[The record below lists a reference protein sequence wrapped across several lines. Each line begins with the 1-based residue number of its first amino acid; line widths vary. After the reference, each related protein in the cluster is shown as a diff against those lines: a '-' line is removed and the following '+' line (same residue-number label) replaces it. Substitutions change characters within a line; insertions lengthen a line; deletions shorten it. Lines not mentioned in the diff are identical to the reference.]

1 MKPDPDFLLARFLD
15 YVQIG
20 TRSEPNVPTIPSTP
34 EQWDLLKRLVND
46 LKAVGVE
53 DVTLTENGYVLARI
67 PASPGGLGKTRLGFF
82 AHVDTAP
89 DLPSAATPIVHR
101 NYDGRTIHLPDDSAQ
116 ILDPDVLP
124 HLSDKVGEDIIT
136 ASGKTLLGADDK
148 SGVAVLMAV
157 IHALQADPAMEHGP
171 LVICFN
177 PDEEVARGVE
187 GIEIDEIGAD
197 VAYTLDGE
205 LPGEIDAESFSAD
218 EALLEITGV
227 AAHPGWAKD
236 VLVNALRLGGRFL
249 DRLPPEISPE
259 RTDDRDGFIHPAS
272 FSGTADRAEV
282 RMIIRDFE
290 RDGLEAKRQI
300 LREIVAK
307 LQEEEPRAD
316 LKLTISKQYRNMRY
330 WLEEDKRSVDIAFEA
345 VRAVGLEPK
354 LGSIRGGTDGS
365 RLTERGLLTPNIF
378 CGFHEVHSQREW
390 VSLQDMV
397 KSAETVLQV
406 IRIWNE
412 RG

>member
-1 MKPDPDFLLARFLD
+1 MKPDPDYLLERFLD

-20 TRSEPNVPTIPSTP
+20 TRSEPNAPTIPSTP
-34 EQWDLLKRLVND
+34 EQWDLLKRLVDD
-46 LKAVGVE
+46 LKAIGIE
-53 DVTLTENGYVLARI
+53 DVNLTENGYVLARI
-67 PASPGGLGKTRLGFF
+67 SASPGGPGKTKLGFF

-101 NYDGRTIHLPDDSAQ
+101 NYDGRIIRLPDDPTQ
-116 ILDPDVLP
+116 ILDPGVLP
-124 HLSDKVGEDIIT
+124 HLSEKIGEDIIT

-157 IHALQADPAMEHGP
+157 IHALQADPAIEHGP
-171 LVICFN
+171 LVFCFN

-259 RTDDRDGFIHPAS
+259 RTDDRDGFIHPVN
-272 FSGTADRAEV
+272 FSGTADRALV

-290 RDGLEAKRQI
+290 REGLEAKRQI
-300 LREIVAK
+300 LREIVAE
-307 LQEEEPRAD
+307 LQKEEPRAD
-316 LKLTISKQYRNMRY
+316 LKLTIVKQYRNMRY
-330 WLEEDKRSVDIAFEA
+330 WLEEDKRPVDIAVEA

-390 VSLQDMV
+390 VSLQDMM

>member
-1 MKPDPDFLLARFLD
+1 MKIDTDYLLARFLD

-20 TRSEPNVPTIPSTP
+20 TRSDPDSPGIPSTP
-34 EQWDLLKRLVND
+34 EQWDLLRRLVDD
-46 LKAVGVE
+46 LKATGVE
-53 DVTLTENGYVLARI
+53 DVALTDNGYVLARI
-67 PASPGGLGKTRLGFF
+67 PATSGGSGKTRLGFF

-101 NYDGRTIHLPDDSAQ
+101 TYDGGVIRLPDDTEQ
-116 ILDPDVLP
+116 ILDPGVLP
-124 HLSDKVGEDIIT
+124 HLSEKIGEDIVT
-136 ASGKTLLGADDK
+136 ASGKSLLGADDK

-157 IHALQADPAMEHGP
+157 VHALCGDPSIEHGP
-171 LVICFN
+171 LVFCFN
-177 PDEEVARGVE
+177 PDEEIARGVD
-187 GIEIDEIGAD
+187 GIEVDAIGAE

-218 EALLEITGV
+218 EAILEITGV

-236 VLVNALRLGGRFL
+236 VLVNALRIAGRFL
-249 DRLPPEISPE
+249 DQLPTEISPE
-259 RTDDRDGFIHPAS
+259 KTDQRDGFIHPS
-272 FSGTADRAEV
+272 HISGSADRV
-282 RMIIRDFE
+282 LIRMILRDFE
-290 RDGLEAKRQI
+290 LDGLEAKRQI
-300 LREIVAK
+300 LRDLVAS
-307 LQEEEPRAD
+307 LQKEETSAD
-316 LKLTISKQYRNMRY
+316 LKLTINKQYRNMRY
-330 WLEEDKRSVDIAFEA
+330 WLEEDTRPVDVAVEA

-365 RLTERGLLTPNIF
+365 RLTERGLPTPNIF

-390 VSLQDMV
+390 VSLQDMM